1 LKLSLQTENVK
12 IMTTKYSTERK
23 EAIINKMLPPSSMS
37 VAELAKQEKIPY
49 GTLYTWKQLHIAKTG
64 QEKQPKSE
72 NASISTKEWTAE
84 QKLATIIETS
94 TLSEQ
99 ARHEYYRKNGLY
111 SADIESWKAVII
123 KRTEKTVANVKADKN
138 ELKKLRSENNS
149 LKKELH
155 RKEKALAET
164 AALLVLRKKQDALW
178 EESEDV

>member
-1 LKLSLQTENVK
+1 
-12 IMTTKYSTERK
+12 MTTIYSKERK
-23 EAIINKMLPPSSMS
+23 EAIINKMLPPSNMS
-37 VAELAKQEKIPY
+37 VPELAKLENIPY
-49 GTLYTWKQLHIAKTG
+49 GTVYTWKRVYIDKTKQT
-64 QEKQPKSE
+64 QESKTENTNVSIKQ
-72 NASISTKEWTAE
+72 WTAE

-99 ARHEYYRKNGLY
+99 ERHEYCRKNGLY

-123 KRTEKTVANVKADKN
+123 KGTEQNVAQVKTDKN

-164 AALLVLRKKQDALW
+164 AALLVLRKKLDALW
-178 EESEDV
+178 EENEDA

>member
-1 LKLSLQTENVK
+1 
-12 IMTTKYSTERK
+12 MTTTYSKERK

-37 VAELAKQEKIPY
+37 VSELAKQENIPY
-49 GTLYTWKQLHIAKTG
+49 GTLYTWKQIHIDKGNKNNNLKSQSKTYCT
-64 QEKQPKSE
+64 KQ
-72 NASISTKEWTAE
+72 WTAE

-99 ARHEYYRKNGLY
+99 ERHEYCRKNGLY

-123 KRTEKTVANVKADKN
+123 KGTEQNVAQIKTDKN
-138 ELKKLRSENNS
+138 ELKKLRSENNN

-164 AALLVLRKKQDALW
+164 AALLVLRKKLDALW
-178 EESEDV
+178 EENEDA

>member
-1 LKLSLQTENVK
+1 
-12 IMTTKYSTERK
+12 MTTKYSKERK
-23 EAIINKMLPPSSMS
+23 EAVLNKMLPPLSMS
-37 VAELAKQEKIPY
+37 VPELAKQENIPY
-49 GTLYTWKQLHIAKTG
+49 GTLYTWKQLHIDKAKQT
-64 QEKQPKSE
+64 QEPKRESTNVPTKQ
-72 NASISTKEWTAE
+72 WTAE

-99 ARHEYYRKNGLY
+99 ARHEYCRKNGLY

-123 KRTEKTVANVKADKN
+123 KGTEQNVAQVRTDKN

-164 AALLVLRKKQDALW
+164 AALLVLRKKLDALW

>member
-1 LKLSLQTENVK
+1 
-12 IMTTKYSTERK
+12 MTTQYSKERK

-37 VAELAKQEKIPY
+37 VPDLAKQEHIPY
-49 GTLYTWKQLHIAKTG
+49 GTLYTWKQLYIDKLQKT
-64 QEKQPKSE
+64 QESKTES
-72 NASISTKEWTAE
+72 AHVSTKRWTAE

-99 ARHEYYRKNGLY
+99 EHHEYCRKHGLY

-123 KRTEKTVANVKADKN
+123 KRTEQNVAQVKTDKN

-164 AALLVLRKKQDALW
+164 AALLVLRKKLDALW
-178 EESEDV
+178 EENEDA

>member
-1 LKLSLQTENVK
+1 
-12 IMTTKYSTERK
+12 MTTQYSKERK

-37 VAELAKQEKIPY
+37 LSELAKQENIPY
-49 GTLYTWKQLHIAKTG
+49 GTLYTWKQLHIDKTKQT
-64 QEKQPKSE
+64 QEQKSE
-72 NASISTKEWTAE
+72 STTVSTKQWTAE

-99 ARHEYYRKNGLY
+99 ERHEYCRKNGLY

-123 KRTEKTVANVKADKN
+123 KGTEKNVAQVKTDKN

-149 LKKELH
+149 LKKELY

-164 AALLVLRKKQDALW
+164 AALLVLRKKLDALW
-178 EESEDV
+178 EEDEAA

>member
-1 LKLSLQTENVK
+1 
-12 IMTTKYSTERK
+12 MTTKYSKERK

-37 VAELAKQEKIPY
+37 VTELAKQEKIPY
-49 GTLYTWKQLHIAKTG
+49 GTLYTWKQLHIAKTR
-64 QEKQPKSE
+64 QDEEPKSE
-72 NASISTKEWTAE
+72 NTNVPTKQWTAE

-99 ARHEYYRKNGLY
+99 ECHEYCRKNGLY

-123 KRTEKTVANVKADKN
+123 KGTEQNVAHVKTDKN

-149 LKKELH
+149 LKKELY

-164 AALLVLRKKQDALW
+164 AALLVLRKKLDALW
-178 EESEDV
+178 EENEDA

>member
-1 LKLSLQTENVK
+1 
-12 IMTTKYSTERK
+12 MTTQYSKERK

-37 VAELAKQEKIPY
+37 LSELAKQENIPY
-49 GTLYTWKQLHIAKTG
+49 GTLYTWKQLHIDKAKQTQEAKT
-64 QEKQPKSE
+64 ESTT
-72 NASISTKEWTAE
+72 ISTKQWTAE

-99 ARHEYYRKNGLY
+99 ERHEYCRKNGLY

-123 KRTEKTVANVKADKN
+123 KGTEKNVAQVKTDKN

-149 LKKELH
+149 LKKELY

-164 AALLVLRKKQDALW
+164 AALLVLRKKLDALW
-178 EESEDV
+178 EENEDA

>member
-1 LKLSLQTENVK
+1 
-12 IMTTKYSTERK
+12 MTTKYSKKRK
-23 EAIINKMLPPSSMS
+23 EAIINKMLPPSSVS
-37 VAELAKQEKIPY
+37 VPELAKQENIPY
-49 GTLYTWKQLHIAKTG
+49 GTLYTWKQLHIDKTQQT
-64 QEKQPKSE
+64 QEPKTEST
-72 NASISTKEWTAE
+72 NVSTKQWTAE

-99 ARHEYYRKNGLY
+99 ERHDYCRKNGLY
-111 SADIESWKAVII
+111 SAEIESWKAVII
-123 KRTEKTVANVKADKN
+123 KGTEQNVAQVKTDKN

-164 AALLVLRKKQDALW
+164 AALLVLRKKLDALW